1 MSPGGEAM
9 KGKRLAGKYAVITGG
24 AVGIGRTTALSFGD
38 EGADVV
44 IADLDGERGEKT
56 AVEVG
61 AKGVKAR
68 AFVADVTSRLAV
80 EKMFSEASE
89 FMGGVDILVTCAGGY
104 TKYGKF
110 EDIAED
116 EWDRMIELNL
126 KSVYLCCK
134 AVLPFMKERGWGR
147 IINLGSRAGRSAS
160 GGTSPAHYGSA
171 KGAVSILTQ
180 YIAKEVGP
188 YGITANTVAPSTTLT
203 ERVEKLL
210 TAEKREMFIKDCPLG
225 YLAQPEEI
233 SGVITFLASDESR
246 YITGAT
252 IDVNGG
258 RLML

>member
-1 MSPGGEAM
+1 M
-9 KGKRLAGKYAVITGG
+9 KGKRLAGKCVVITGG

-44 IADLDGERGEKT
+44 IADLDGERAEKT

-61 AKGVKAR
+61 AKGVKAKT
-68 AFVADVTSRLAV
+68 FVADVTSRLAV

-89 FMGGVDILVTCAGGY
+89 FMGGIDILVTCAGGY

-210 TAEKREMFIKDCPLG
+210 TPEKEAMFIEDCPLG
-225 YLAQPEEI
+225 RLAQPEEI
-233 SGVITFLASDESR
+233 SGVITFLASDESH

>member
-1 MSPGGEAM
+1 M
-9 KGKRLAGKYAVITGG
+9 KGKRLAGKCAVITGG

-44 IADLDGERGEKT
+44 IGDLDGERAEKA
-56 AVEVG
+56 AVKVG
-61 AKGVKAR
+61 AKGVEAR
-68 AFVADVTSRLAV
+68 AFVADVTARLAV

-89 FMGGVDILVTCAGGY
+89 FMGGIDILVTCAGGY

-110 EDIAED
+110 EDIPED

-134 AVLPFMKERGWGR
+134 AVIPFMKVRGWGR

-160 GGTSPAHYGSA
+160 AGAAPAHYASA

-203 ERVEKLL
+203 ERVRKLL
-210 TAEKREMFIKDCPLG
+210 TPEKEARFIEDCPLSR
-225 YLAQPEEI
+225 LAEPEEI
-233 SGVITFLASDESR
+233 ADVVTFLASDESR

>member
-1 MSPGGEAM
+1 M

-61 AKGVKAR
+61 AKRVKAR
-68 AFVADVTSRLAV
+68 SFVADVTSRLAV
-80 EKMFSEASE
+80 EKVFSEARD
-89 FMGGVDILVTCAGGY
+89 FMGGIDILVTCAGGY

-188 YGITANTVAPSTTLT
+188 YGITANTVAPSTALT

-210 TAEKREMFIKDCPLG
+210 TPEKREMFIADCPLG

>member
-1 MSPGGEAM
+1 M
-9 KGKRLAGKYAVITGG
+9 KGKRLAGRCAVITGG
-24 AVGIGRTTALSFGD
+24 AVGIGRATALSFGE
-38 EGADVV
+38 EGAHVV
-44 IADLDGERGEKT
+44 IADLDREHAEET
-56 AVEVG
+56 AAEVS
-61 AKGVKAR
+61 AKEVKAR

-104 TKYGKF
+104 TKYGEF
-110 EDIAED
+110 EDIEED

-134 AVLPFMKERGWGR
+134 AVLPYMKERGWGR
-147 IINLGSRAGRSAS
+147 IINLGSRAGRSAI

-171 KGAVSILTQ
+171 KGAVGILTQ

-188 YGITANTVAPSTTLT
+188 YGITANTVAPGTALT

-210 TAEKREMFIKDCPLG
+210 TPEKREMFTKDCPLG

>member
-1 MSPGGEAM
+1 M

-203 ERVEKLL
+203 ERVRKLL
-210 TAEKREMFIKDCPLG
+210 TPEKEAMFIEDCPLG
-225 YLAQPEEI
+225 RLAQPEEI
-233 SGVITFLASDESR
+233 SGVITFLASDESH

>member
-1 MSPGGEAM
+1 M
-9 KGKRLAGKYAVITGG
+9 KGKRLAGKHAVITGG

-44 IADLDGERGEKT
+44 IADIDGERGEKT

-89 FMGGVDILVTCAGGY
+89 FLGGVDILVTCAGGY
-104 TKYGKF
+104 TKYGKV
-110 EDIAED
+110 EDIVED

-160 GGTSPAHYGSA
+160 GGASPAHYGSA

-188 YGITANTVAPSTTLT
+188 YGITANTVAPSTTMT
-203 ERVEKLL
+203 ERVRKLL
-210 TAEKREMFIKDCPLG
+210 TPEKEAMFIEDCPL
-225 YLAQPEEI
+225 
-233 SGVITFLASDESR
+233 
-246 YITGAT
+246 
-252 IDVNGG
+252 
-258 RLML
+258 

>member
-1 MSPGGEAM
+1 M
-9 KGKRLAGKYAVITGG
+9 KGKRLAGKHAVITGG

-44 IADLDGERGEKT
+44 IADIDGERGEKT

-89 FMGGVDILVTCAGGY
+89 FLGGVDILVTCAGGY
-104 TKYGKF
+104 TKYGKV
-110 EDIAED
+110 EDIVED

-160 GGTSPAHYGSA
+160 GGASPAHYGSA

-188 YGITANTVAPSTTLT
+188 YGITANTVAPSTTMT
-203 ERVEKLL
+203 ERVRKLL
-210 TAEKREMFIKDCPLG
+210 TPEKEAMFIEDCPLG
-225 YLAQPEEI
+225 RLAQPEEI
-233 SGVITFLASDESR
+233 SGVITFLASDESH

>member
-1 MSPGGEAM
+1 M
-9 KGKRLAGKYAVITGG
+9 KDKRLEGKHAVITGG
-24 AVGIGRTTALSFGD
+24 AVGIGRATALSFGE
-38 EGADVV
+38 EGAHVV
-44 IADLDGERGEKT
+44 IADLDREHAKET
-56 AVEVG
+56 AAEVS

-68 AFVADVTSRLAV
+68 AFVTDVTARLDV
-80 EKMFSEASE
+80 EKMFSEAAE
-89 FMGGVDILVTCAGGY
+89 FMGGIDILVTCAGGY
-104 TKYGKF
+104 TKYGRF
-110 EDIAED
+110 EDIEED

-134 AVLPFMKERGWGR
+134 AVIPFMKERGWGR

-160 GGTSPAHYGSA
+160 AGTSPAHYGSA

-188 YGITANTVAPSTTLT
+188 YGITANTIAPSTTLT
-203 ERVEKLL
+203 ERVRKLL
-210 TAEKREMFIKDCPLG
+210 TPEKEEMFIADCPLG
-225 YLAQPEEI
+225 RLAEPDEI
-233 SGVITFLASDESR
+233 TGVITFLASDESR